1 MENITDKIKRVLIY
15 LPEAQ
20 RECVVDIATKC
31 HMSAIVY
38 VKENTDIDKF
48 ANELA
53 SLGKLE
59 SYETVTILPIS
70 QKES

>member
-15 LPEAQ
+15 LPQSQ
-20 RECVVDIATKC
+20 RESVVDIETKC
-31 HMSAIVY
+31 CMSAAIY
-38 VKENTDIDKF
+38 VTEDTDIDKF
-48 ANELA
+48 ANDLA
-53 SLGKLE
+53 NLGKLE